1 MAETEAE
8 TPFATCLG
16 KLKSYVRT
24 RKGTILAAEIVSCNV
39 SHFNLMFYM
48 FVVGDTV
55 IYSFILC

>member
-8 TPFATCLG
+8 TPFASCLG

-24 RKGTILAAEIVSCNV
+24 RKGTILAAEIVSC
-39 SHFNLMFYM
+39 SHFNLMYYM